1 MPQLEKI
8 SVRLFKGDMARLQAK
23 YPRSGASAA
32 LRQLLRNHLN
42 KVDEKPPPLEITF
55 EPLANIELEEE
66 PENGHRSRNL

>member
-42 KVDEKPPPLEITF
+42 KVDEKPPELAITF
-55 EPLANIELEEE
+55 EPLQNVELEEE
-66 PENGHRSRNL
+66 TENGHRSRNL